1 MPSTSAMYPPCTQH
15 ATFAQENQV
24 DNKSVH
30 QPFIRD
36 VVNPRPHL
44 RLPLRYPDSD
54 VSVCVACHRGD
65 WRNYVENTLEAV
77 ESCIQM
83 GADIVEVDVWRTS
96 DGVLILMHDETL
108 DRTTNGTGRVCD
120 HTLAEVRALRLK
132 DGLGN
137 MTEFTVP
144 TVEEALLL
152 AKDRIIVNLDKA
164 DVYLDELYPLL
175 VKTGMVEQTIL
186 KSEIPFDELCRR
198 YSADVLN
205 RVVFMPI
212 VNVTDTT
219 TYESIDRAFAA
230 NHDLYEVNFQR
241 EDADRMQYIRRLA
254 KKSKAALWINTIW
267 PTTCGGFSDDHA
279 LRDKDANWGYVVD
292 HIGAGVM
299 QTDRPAMLLAYL
311 KERGSRSECV
321 HKAEGDAVT
330 ATVTLPGSWGSRTSF
345 AAL

>member
-1 MPSTSAMYPPCTQH
+1 MLSASTVCQPLFQH
-15 ATFAQENQV
+15 TALAQKNQV
-24 DNKSVH
+24 NDKSLN
-30 QPFIRD
+30 QRFIRD
-36 VVNPRPHL
+36 FMNPRPHL
-44 RLPLRYPDSD
+44 RISLHSPDSNLP
-54 VSVCVACHRGD
+54 VCVACHRGD

-144 TVEEALLL
+144 TVEEVLLL
-152 AKDRIIVNLDKA
+152 AKDRVILNLDKA

-186 KSEIPFDELCRR
+186 KSEISFEDLCKR
-198 YSADVLN
+198 YSVDLLN
-205 RVVFMPI
+205 SVIFMPI
-212 VNVTDTT
+212 VSVTDTT
-219 TYESIDRAFAA
+219 TYESIDRVFAT
-230 NHDLYEVNFQR
+230 NHDLYEVNF
-241 EDADRMQYIRRLA
+241 ENENTDMLHYIRKLA
-254 KKSKAALWINTIW
+254 KSSGAALWINTIW
-267 PTTCGGFSDDHA
+267 PTTCGGYSDDHA

-292 HIGAGVM
+292 HIGAGII

-311 KERGSRSECV
+311 QGRDS
-321 HKAEGDAVT
+321 
-330 ATVTLPGSWGSRTSF
+330 
-345 AAL
+345 

>member
-1 MPSTSAMYPPCTQH
+1 MPSASTTCQQCPQH
-15 ATFAQENQV
+15 TNIAQNNQAHHKPLIQRFV
-24 DNKSVH
+24 CEGAS
-30 QPFIRD
+30 
-36 VVNPRPHL
+36 PRPQL
-44 RLPLRYPDSD
+44 RFLLHSPDSKFP
-54 VSVCVACHRGD
+54 VCVACHRGD

-96 DGVLILMHDETL
+96 DGALILMHDETL

-144 TVEEALLL
+144 TVEEVLLL
-152 AKDRIIVNLDKA
+152 AKDRAILNLDKA

-186 KSEIPFDELCRR
+186 KSEIPFDELCKR
-198 YSADVLN
+198 YSADLLN
-205 RVVFMPI
+205 RVIFMPI
-212 VNVTDTT
+212 LNITDTT
-219 TYESIDRAFAA
+219 TYKNIDRAFAA
-230 NHDLYEVNFQR
+230 NHALYEVNF
-241 EDADRMQYIRRLA
+241 EKENADVLQYIRKLA
-254 KKSKAALWINTIW
+254 KNSGAALWINTIW
-267 PTTCGGFSDDHA
+267 PTTCGGYSDDHA

-292 HIGAGVM
+292 RIGAGII

-311 KERGSRSECV
+311 QERGCR
-321 HKAEGDAVT
+321 
-330 ATVTLPGSWGSRTSF
+330 
-345 AAL
+345 